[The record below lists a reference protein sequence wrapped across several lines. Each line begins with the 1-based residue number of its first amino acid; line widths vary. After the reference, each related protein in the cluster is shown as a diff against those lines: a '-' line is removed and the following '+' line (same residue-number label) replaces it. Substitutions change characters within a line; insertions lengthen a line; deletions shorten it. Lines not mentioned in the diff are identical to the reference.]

1 MSNYRRLRV
10 LGGCYFFT
18 VTVSERRGA
27 MLLTEHITSLRKAIR
42 QVRMARPFTI
52 DAWVVLPDHL
62 HAVWTL
68 PAGDDDFST
77 RWRLI
82 KTAFARELP
91 PTEWISRSRRR
102 TGERGI
108 WQRRFWEHAIRDEGD
123 YAAHVDYVHF
133 NPVKHGLADT
143 PAEWPFS
150 TFRWYVER
158 GLYPPDWGGH
168 GGEDLAVGEPER

>member
-10 LGGCYFFT
+10 PGGCYFFT
-18 VTVSERRGA
+18 VNVWERRDA
-27 MLLTEHITSLRKAIR
+27 TLLTRHIAPLRAA
-42 QVRMARPFTI
+42 VRRVRAERPFTI

-82 KTAFARELP
+82 KTFFTRGLP
-91 PTEWISRSRRR
+91 RGERISRSRRAAR
-102 TGERGI
+102 ERGI
-108 WQRRFWEHAIRDEGD
+108 WQRRFWEHAIRDDAD

-133 NPVKHGLADT
+133 NPVKHGLAAT
-143 PAEWPFS
+143 PAAWPYS
-150 TFRWYVER
+150 TFRTCVER
-158 GLYPPDWGGH
+158 GHYPPDWAGNGVR
-168 GGEDLAVGEPER
+168 DIPAAEPSA